1 MIFLL
6 LFCLFI
12 ALIIPSGSTTTVTFS
27 GRYLPRSVERTV
39 LDVDWMEC
47 LQACHSEPGCI
58 SYNYHK
64 DEKVCE
70 MNSNGE
76 SEECGGKRT
85 IVSKDWIFHQ
95 IRPAPKKPVKYE
107 LGDDQTNPADSCQ
120 KIFDN
125 RRNASSKAYYIKT
138 IPQKRSL
145 IYCKMIHSNSDV
157 CGKGGWTLAMKI
169 NGHKGTF
176 SYHSDLWAPHIG
188 PFNEA
193 AGKDLS
199 ETETKVDVLKYLL
212 LQKGFCVGM
221 EVNGTKKWLEIP
233 YKKNGHSAMGIFIL
247 RSHTPVNVGR
257 DKWKSLIS
265 GSFVNESCSASHDQ
279 AKVVEGFNLNE
290 DRDGPK
296 VRIGMVTLCNNKAV
310 SRIGFGM
317 DANNTCG
324 VVAMQGG
331 TSLKAFCYV
340 FIR

>member
-12 ALIIPSGSTTTVTFS
+12 ALIIPSGSTTVTFS
-27 GRYLPRSVERTV
+27 GRYLPRSVYRTV

-64 DEKVCE
+64 DKEVCE

-76 SEECGGKRT
+76 RGWCGGKRT

-95 IRPAPKKPVKYE
+95 IRPAPKEPVKYE

-125 RRNASSKAYYIKT
+125 RRNAYSKAYYIKT
-138 IPQKRSL
+138 FSQKGSL
-145 IYCKMIHSNSDV
+145 IYCKMIHSNSDG
-157 CGKGGWTLAMKI
+157 CSKGGWTLAMKI

-176 SYHSDLWAPHIG
+176 SYHSDLWASTTG

-199 ETETKVDVLKYLL
+199 ETVD
-212 LQKGFCVGM
+212 
-221 EVNGTKKWLEIP
+221 
-233 YKKNGHSAMGIFIL
+233 
-247 RSHTPVNVGR
+247 VGR

-265 GSFVNESCSASHDQ
+265 GSFVNESCSASHGQ
-279 AKVVEGFNLNE
+279 ATVKEGFNLNE
-290 DRDGPK
+290 DRDGK

-317 DANNTCG
+317 DTNNTCG
-324 VVAMQGG
+324 VVAMQDGI
-331 TSLKAFCYV
+331 SLKAFCYV

>member
-12 ALIIPSGSTTTVTFS
+12 ALIIPSGSTTVTFS
-27 GRYLPRSVERTV
+27 GRYLPRSVYRTV

-64 DEKVCE
+64 DKEVCE

-76 SEECGGKRT
+76 RGWCGGKRT

-95 IRPAPKKPVKYE
+95 IRPAPKEPVKYE

-125 RRNASSKAYYIKT
+125 RRNAYSKAYYIKT
-138 IPQKRSL
+138 FSQKGSL
-145 IYCKMIHSNSDV
+145 IYCKMIHSNSDG
-157 CGKGGWTLAMKI
+157 CSKGGWTLAMKI
-169 NGHKGTF
+169 NGHK
-176 SYHSDLWAPHIG
+176 
-188 PFNEA
+188 
-193 AGKDLS
+193 
-199 ETETKVDVLKYLL
+199 ETKVDVFKSLTLR
-212 LQKGFCVGM
+212 KGFCVGM
-221 EVNGTKKWLEIP
+221 EVNGTTKWLEIP
-233 YKKNGHSAMGIFIL
+233 YNGRTAIMGIFTL
-247 RSHTPVNVGR
+247 SSHIQVDVGR

-265 GSFVNESCSASHDQ
+265 GSFVNESCSASHGQ
-279 AKVVEGFNLNE
+279 ATVKEGFNLNE
-290 DRDGPK
+290 DRDGK

-317 DANNTCG
+317 DTNNTCG
-324 VVAMQGG
+324 VVAMQDGI
-331 TSLKAFCYV
+331 SLKAFCYV

>member
-12 ALIIPSGSTTTVTFS
+12 ALIIPSGSTTVTFS

-39 LDVDWMEC
+39 LLDVDWMEC

-76 SEECGGKRT
+76 REGCGGKRT

-138 IPQKRSL
+138 IAQKRSL
-145 IYCKMIHSNSDV
+145 IYCKMVYSNSDG
-157 CGKGGWTLAMKI
+157 CSKGGWTLAMKI

-176 SYHSDLWAPHIG
+176 SYHSDLWATDL
-188 PFNEA
+188 FNEA

-199 ETETKVDVLKYLL
+199 ETETKVDVFQSLT

-221 EVNGTKKWLEIP
+221 EVNGTTKWLEIP
-233 YKKNGHSAMGIFIL
+233 HNKNGETAMAIFTL
-247 RSHTPVNVGR
+247 TSHTRVNVGR

-265 GSFVNESCSASHDQ
+265 GSFVNESCSASHGQ
-279 AKVVEGFNLNE
+279 ATVKEGFNLNE
-290 DRDGPK
+290 DRDGK

-317 DANNTCG
+317 DINNTCR
-324 VVAMQGG
+324 VIAMQDGI
-331 TSLKAFCYV
+331 SLKAFCYV